1 MKKRRHEL
9 IIKAIENGDI
19 ATQEELLL
27 ALRENGLDVTQAT
40 VSRDIKEL
48 GLVKSMGRNGKYRYS
63 VPKTASNE
71 AGKTFHNIIAPS
83 VLWVDYAL
91 NTVVI
96 KCYAGMAQAVC
107 AAMDTMELG
116 GVVGTL
122 AGDDTI
128 FVLCR
133 NEELAHEFMNTVK
146 NMISK

>member
-1 MKKRRHEL
+1 MKKKRLEL
-9 IIKAIENGDI
+9 ILQTIDSQDI
-19 ATQEELLL
+19 STQEELLT
-27 ALRENGLDVTQAT
+27 ALKEHGLDVTQAT

-48 GLVKSMGRNGKYRYS
+48 GLVKSMGHSGKYRYS
-63 VPKTASNE
+63 LPKASSTD
-71 AGKTFHNIIAPS
+71 AVKSFHNIIAPS
-83 VLWVDYAL
+83 VLWVDYAV

-107 AAMDTMELG
+107 AAIDTMELN
-116 GVVGTL
+116 GVVGTI

-133 NEELAHEFMNTVK
+133 SEELAVEFMHSVR

>member
-9 IIKAIENGDI
+9 IIKAIENKEI

-27 ALRENGLDVTQAT
+27 ALREDGLDVTQAT

-48 GLVKSMGRNGKYRYS
+48 GLVKSMGKNGRYRYS
-63 VPKTASNE
+63 VPKSASGE
-71 AGKTFHNIIAPS
+71 AGRTFHNIIAPS
-83 VLWVDYAL
+83 VLWVDFAM

-107 AAMDTMELG
+107 AAMDTMELN

-133 NEELAHEFMNTVK
+133 NESLAHELTINLRH
-146 NMISK
+146 MISK

>member
-1 MKKRRHEL
+1 MKKKRLEL
-9 IIKAIENGDI
+9 ILKTIEEKDI
-19 ATQEELLL
+19 ATQEELLYE
-27 ALRENGLDVTQAT
+27 LREHGLDVTQAT

-48 GLVKSMGRNGKYRYS
+48 GLVKSMGRNGRYRYA
-63 VPKTASNE
+63 VPRNAGGE
-71 AGKTFHNIIAPS
+71 AARHLHNIIAPS
-83 VLWVDYAL
+83 VLWVDYAM

-107 AAMDTMELG
+107 AAIDTMEFS

-133 NEELAHEFMNTVK
+133 NEQNATEFMQSVKELA
-146 NMISK
+146 SK

>member
-1 MKKRRHEL
+1 MKKKRHEL
-9 IIKAIENGDI
+9 ILKAIEKKDI

-48 GLVKSMGRNGKYRYS
+48 GLIKSMGRNGKYRYS
-63 VPKTASNE
+63 VPKTASGE
-71 AGKTFHNIIAPS
+71 AVKSFHSIIAPS
-83 VLWVDYAL
+83 VLWVDYAV

-107 AAMDTMELG
+107 AAIDTMELG

-133 NEELAHEFMNTVK
+133 SEELAVSFMNDVRAMLTK
-146 NMISK
+146 

>member
-1 MKKRRHEL
+1 MKKKRLEL
-9 IIKAIENGDI
+9 ILKVIEQQDI
-19 ATQEELLL
+19 STQEELLT
-27 ALRENGLDVTQAT
+27 ALKEHGLDVTQAT

-48 GLVKSMGRNGKYRYS
+48 GLIKSMGRNGKYRYTA
-63 VPKTASNE
+63 PKAVDNETAKS
-71 AGKTFHNIIAPS
+71 FHSIIAPS
-83 VLWVDYAL
+83 VLWVDSAL

-107 AAMDTMELG
+107 AAFDTMELN

-133 NEELAHEFMNTVK
+133 TEELAAELVQNVR

>member
-1 MKKRRHEL
+1 MKKKRLEL
-9 IIKAIENGDI
+9 ILKTIESQEI
-19 ATQEELLL
+19 STQEELLMR
-27 ALRENGLDVTQAT
+27 LREQGLDVTQAT
-40 VSRDIKEL
+40 ISRDIKTL
-48 GLVKSMGRNGKYRYS
+48 GLVKSMGRNGKYRYT
-63 VPKTASNE
+63 VPKAAATE
-71 AGKTFHNIIAPS
+71 AGRSFYNIIAPS

-107 AAMDTMELG
+107 AAIDTMELN

-133 NEELAHEFMNTVK
+133 DEAMSIEFMNSVR
-146 NMISK
+146 NLISK

>member
-1 MKKRRHEL
+1 MKKKRLEL
-9 IIKAIENGDI
+9 ILKVIEQQDI
-19 ATQEELLL
+19 YTQEELLS
-27 ALRENGLDVTQAT
+27 ALKEHGLDVTQAT

-48 GLVKSMGRNGKYRYS
+48 GLIKSMGRNGKYRYT
-63 VPKTASNE
+63 VPKSVDNE
-71 AGKTFHNIIAPS
+71 SSKSFHSIIAPS
-83 VLWVDYAL
+83 VLWVDSAL

-107 AAMDTMELG
+107 AAFDTMELN

-133 NEELAHEFMNTVK
+133 TEELALELVQNVR
-146 NMISK
+146 NMILK

>member
-1 MKKRRHEL
+1 MKKKRLEL
-9 IIKAIENGDI
+9 ILKTIETRDI

-27 ALRENGLDVTQAT
+27 SLRENGLDVTQAT

-63 VPKTASNE
+63 ATKSAGTE
-71 AGKTFHNIIAPS
+71 AAKNFHSLIAPS
-83 VLWVDYAL
+83 VLWVDYAV

-107 AAMDTMELG
+107 AAIDTMELG

-133 NEELAHEFMNTVK
+133 SEELAVELMQTVK
-146 NMISK
+146 DLISK

>member
-1 MKKRRHEL
+1 MKKKRLEL
-9 IIKAIENGDI
+9 ILKVIEQQDI
-19 ATQEELLL
+19 STQEELLN
-27 ALRENGLDVTQAT
+27 ALKEHGLDVTQAT

-48 GLVKSMGRNGKYRYS
+48 GLVKSMGRNGKYRYTA
-63 VPKTASNE
+63 PKAVDNDTAKS
-71 AGKTFHNIIAPS
+71 FHSIIAPS
-83 VLWVDYAL
+83 VLWVDYAM

-96 KCYAGMAQAVC
+96 KCYSGMAQAVC
-107 AAMDTMELG
+107 AAFDTMELN

-133 NEELAHEFMNTVK
+133 TEELAVELVQSVR

>member
-1 MKKRRHEL
+1 MKKKRLEL
-9 IIKAIENGDI
+9 ILKTIEQQDI
-19 ATQEELLL
+19 ATQEELLI
-27 ALRENGLDVTQAT
+27 ALKSHGLDVTQAT

-48 GLVKSMGRNGKYRYS
+48 GLIKSMGRNGKYRYS
-63 VPKTASNE
+63 APKLNNNDAVRN
-71 AGKTFHNIIAPS
+71 FHNIIAPS
-83 VLWVDYAL
+83 VLWVDYAI

-107 AAMDTMELG
+107 AAIDTMDFN

-133 NEELAHEFMNTVK
+133 NEELAVEFMHSVRD
-146 NMISK
+146 MISE

>member
-9 IIKAIENGDI
+9 LIKAIENKDI

-27 ALRENGLDVTQAT
+27 ALREDGLDVTQAT

-48 GLVKSMGRNGKYRYS
+48 GLVKSMGKNGKYRYS
-63 VPKTASNE
+63 MPKSASGE
-71 AGKTFHNIIAPS
+71 AGRTFHNIIAPS
-83 VLWVDYAL
+83 VLWVDFAM

-107 AAMDTMELG
+107 AAMDTMELS

-133 NEELAHEFMNTVK
+133 NEALAHELTV
-146 NMISK
+146 NLRHMISK

>member
-1 MKKRRHEL
+1 MKKKRLEL
-9 IIKAIENGDI
+9 ILEIIEQQDVS
-19 ATQEELLL
+19 TQEDLLT
-27 ALRENGLDVTQAT
+27 ALKNHGLDVTQAT

-48 GLVKSMGRNGKYRYS
+48 GLIKSMGRNGKYRYS
-63 VPKTASNE
+63 APKTQSND
-71 AGKTFHNIIAPS
+71 AVKSFHNIIAPS

-91 NTVVI
+91 NTFVI

-107 AAMDTMELG
+107 AAIDTMDFN

-133 NEELAHEFMNTVK
+133 NEELAVEFMHSVR

>member
-133 NEELAHEFMNTVK
+133 SEELAHEFMNTVK

>member
-1 MKKRRHEL
+1 MKKKRLEL
-9 IIKAIENGDI
+9 ILKTIEQQDI
-19 ATQEELLL
+19 STQEELLV
-27 ALRENGLDVTQAT
+27 ALREHGLDVTQAT

-48 GLVKSMGRNGKYRYS
+48 GLIKSMSHSGRYRYS
-63 VPKTASNE
+63 APKTVSTE
-71 AGKTFHNIIAPS
+71 AAKNFHNIIAPS

-107 AAMDTMELG
+107 AAIDTMELN

-133 NEELAHEFMNTVK
+133 NEELAVEFMNNVK

>member
-1 MKKRRHEL
+1 MKKKRLEL
-9 IIKAIENGDI
+9 ILKAIEEKDI
-19 ATQEELLL
+19 STQEELLFE
-27 ALRENGLDVTQAT
+27 LREHGLDVTQAT

-48 GLVKSMGRNGKYRYS
+48 GLVKSMGRNGKYRYA
-63 VPKTASNE
+63 VPKTAGGE
-71 AGKTFHNIIAPS
+71 AVKNFHNIIAPS
-83 VLWVDYAL
+83 VLWVDYAM

-107 AAMDTMELG
+107 AAIDTMEFC

-133 NEELAHEFMNTVK
+133 SEQLAVEFMQSVK
-146 NMISK
+146 NLASK

>member
-9 IIKAIENGDI
+9 IIKAIENRDI
-19 ATQEELLL
+19 STQEELLL
-27 ALRENGLDVTQAT
+27 ALREDGLDVTQAT

-48 GLVKSMGRNGKYRYS
+48 GLVKSMGKNGRYRYS
-63 VPKTASNE
+63 MPKSATGE
-71 AGKTFHNIIAPS
+71 AGRTFHNIIAPS

-107 AAMDTMELG
+107 AAMDTMELS

-128 FVLCR
+128 FVLYR
-133 NEELAHEFMNTVK
+133 NEGLAHELTNTLRH
-146 NMISK
+146 MISK

>member
-1 MKKRRHEL
+1 MKKKRLEL
-9 IIKAIENGDI
+9 ILKTIEQQDI
-19 ATQEELLL
+19 ATQEELLV
-27 ALRENGLDVTQAT
+27 ALREHGLDVTQAT

-48 GLVKSMGRNGKYRYS
+48 GLIKSMGHNGRYRYS
-63 VPKTASNE
+63 APKAVSSE
-71 AGKTFHNIIAPS
+71 AAKSFHNIIAPS
-83 VLWVDYAL
+83 VRWVDYAL

-107 AAMDTMELG
+107 AAIDTMELN

-133 NEELAHEFMNTVK
+133 SEELAVELMHNVR
-146 NMISK
+146 NMINK

>member
-1 MKKRRHEL
+1 MKKKRLGL
-9 IIKAIENGDI
+9 ILKTIEQQDI
-19 ATQEELLL
+19 ATQEELLV
-27 ALRENGLDVTQAT
+27 ALRGHGLDVTQAT

-48 GLVKSMGRNGKYRYS
+48 GLIKSMGNNGRYRYYA
-63 VPKTASNE
+63 PKSPSTD
-71 AGKTFHNIIAPS
+71 AGKSFHSIIAPS
-83 VLWVDYAL
+83 VIGVDYAL

-107 AAMDTMELG
+107 AAMDTMELS

-133 NEELAHEFMNTVK
+133 SEELAVELMHNVRD
-146 NMISK
+146 MISK

>member
-1 MKKRRHEL
+1 MKKKRLEL
-9 IIKAIENGDI
+9 ILQTIEQQDI
-19 ATQEELLL
+19 STQEELLA
-27 ALRENGLDVTQAT
+27 ALKSHGLDVTQAT

-63 VPKTASNE
+63 LPKTRDTDAVKS
-71 AGKTFHNIIAPS
+71 FHNIIAPS
-83 VLWVDYAL
+83 VLWVDSAV
-91 NTVVI
+91 NTVVV

-107 AAMDTMELG
+107 AAFDTMELN

-133 NEELAHEFMNTVK
+133 SEELAAELVK
-146 NMISK
+146 NVREMISK

>member
-1 MKKRRHEL
+1 MKKKRLEL
-9 IIKAIENGDI
+9 ILKVIEQQDI
-19 ATQEELLL
+19 STQEELLS
-27 ALRENGLDVTQAT
+27 ALKEHGLDVTQAT

-48 GLVKSMGRNGKYRYS
+48 GLIKSMGRNGKYRYTA
-63 VPKTASNE
+63 PKAVDNE
-71 AGKTFHNIIAPS
+71 TSKSFHSIIAPS
-83 VLWVDYAL
+83 VLWVDSAL

-107 AAMDTMELG
+107 AAFDTMELN

-133 NEELAHEFMNTVK
+133 TEELAAELVQSVR

>member
-1 MKKRRHEL
+1 MKRKRLEL
-9 IIKAIENGDI
+9 ILKTIENKDI
-19 ATQEELLL
+19 STQEELLYE
-27 ALRENGLDVTQAT
+27 LRGHGLDVTQAT

-48 GLVKSMGRNGKYRYS
+48 GLVKSMGRNGKYRYA
-63 VPKTASNE
+63 VPKNTGGE
-71 AGKTFHNIIAPS
+71 AIRNFHNIIAPS
-83 VLWVDYAL
+83 VLWVDYAM

-107 AAMDTMELG
+107 AAIDTMEFN

-133 NEELAHEFMNTVK
+133 NEQNAVEFMHSVK
-146 NMISK
+146 NLASK

>member
-1 MKKRRHEL
+1 MKKKRLEL
-9 IIKAIENGDI
+9 ILKAIEEKDI
-19 ATQEELLL
+19 ATQEELLFE
-27 ALRENGLDVTQAT
+27 LREHGLDVTQAT

-48 GLVKSMGRNGKYRYS
+48 GLVKSMGRNGKYRYA
-63 VPKTASNE
+63 VPKTAGGE
-71 AGKTFHNIIAPS
+71 AVKNFHNIIAPS
-83 VLWVDYAL
+83 VLWVDYAM

-107 AAMDTMELG
+107 AAIDTMDFS

-133 NEELAHEFMNTVK
+133 SEQLAVEFMQSVK
-146 NMISK
+146 NLASK

>member
-9 IIKAIENGDI
+9 IIKAIEKKDI

-27 ALRENGLDVTQAT
+27 ALREDGLDVTQAT

-48 GLVKSMGRNGKYRYS
+48 GLVKSMGKNGKYRYS
-63 VPKTASNE
+63 VPKNAAGE
-71 AGKTFHNIIAPS
+71 AGRTFHNIIAPS
-83 VLWVDYAL
+83 VLWVDFAM

-107 AAMDTMELG
+107 AAMDTMELN

-133 NEELAHEFMNTVK
+133 NESLAHELTINLRH
-146 NMISK
+146 MISK

>member
-1 MKKRRHEL
+1 MKKKRLEL
-9 IIKAIENGDI
+9 ILKVIEAKDI
-19 ATQEELLL
+19 STQEELLFE
-27 ALRENGLDVTQAT
+27 LREHGLDVTQAT

-48 GLVKSMGRNGKYRYS
+48 GLVKSMGRNGKYRYA
-63 VPKTASNE
+63 VPKTAGGE
-71 AGKTFHNIIAPS
+71 AVKNFHNIIAPS
-83 VLWVDYAL
+83 VLWVDYAV

-107 AAMDTMELG
+107 AAIDTMDFS

-133 NEELAHEFMNTVK
+133 SEQLAVEFMQSVK
-146 NMISK
+146 NMTSK